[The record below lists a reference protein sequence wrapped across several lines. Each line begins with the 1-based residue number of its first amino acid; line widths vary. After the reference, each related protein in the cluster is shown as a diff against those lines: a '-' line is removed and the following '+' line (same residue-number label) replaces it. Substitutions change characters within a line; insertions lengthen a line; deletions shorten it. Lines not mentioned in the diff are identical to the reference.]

1 MKLQSFL
8 NSLKVKKTPEEV
20 ASFVKEHMKNEY
32 IPYEK
37 KADVA
42 KAIIDASCWIK
53 DKDENGNTKKVFHI
67 DSVAKYMLTCMS
79 MVELYTDIERSKVKG
94 NMLDDFNA
102 LNRSGVLDLVVQNID
117 DRELKEFNMVL
128 QLTYDDLMTNEYEL
142 HSFIGKQTERFGE
155 LLGAILLP
163 VLSQLD
169 LDKVADIAERIGV
182 GGMNNISEVIGE

>member
-1 MKLQSFL
+1 
-8 NSLKVKKTPEEV
+8 
-20 ASFVKEHMKNEY
+20 
-32 IPYEK
+32 
-37 KADVA
+37 
-42 KAIIDASCWIK
+42 
-53 DKDENGNTKKVFHI
+53 
-67 DSVAKYMLTCMS
+67 MS

-94 NMLDDFNA
+94 SMLDDFNA
-102 LNRSGVLDLVVQNID
+102 LNGSGVLDLIVQNVD

-128 QLTYDDLMTNEYEL
+128 QLVYDDLMTNEYEL

-169 LDKVADIAERIGV
+169 LDKVAEIAERIGV